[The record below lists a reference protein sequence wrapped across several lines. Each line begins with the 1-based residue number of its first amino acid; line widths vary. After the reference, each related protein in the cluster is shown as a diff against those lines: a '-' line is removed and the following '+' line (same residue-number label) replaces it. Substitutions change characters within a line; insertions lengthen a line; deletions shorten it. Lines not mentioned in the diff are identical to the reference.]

1 MPNAEINTGLVFD
14 IVRYMIE
21 DGPGIRTC
29 VFFKGC
35 PLRCKWCSNALGL
48 EPWDEIAYI
57 NNKCLKCHDCLAVC
71 SKHALSKDDQGH
83 VQIDY
88 TKCNKCGDCVQV
100 CESAA
105 LQVIGKKYSVDEL
118 MKIVDRDRVFYRRE
132 GGGVTVTGGEI
143 LMQAGFVYKF
153 LKKCQES
160 YISTAIETSA
170 YGQWNMLEPILRVT
184 DFIFIDLKHVDSK
197 IHFDLTGV
205 SNELILQNIQA
216 TSAFCLDNPTDF
228 IIRIPVV
235 TGLNDDLSEL
245 VKTAKFLQKLQGV
258 KPEVNLLP
266 YHPYG
271 INKYCW
277 VGKNYEL
284 QSVVPPSGEHLQNLS
299 SLFIEKGLK
308 CTVGGSEVSSFQL
321 NKL

>member
-1 MPNAEINTGLVFD
+1 MSNTEVSTGLVFD

-48 EPWDEIAYI
+48 EACDELAYI
-57 NNKCLKCHDCLAVC
+57 SNKCLKCHDCLAVC
-71 SKHALSKDDQGH
+71 SKHALSKNDQGY

-100 CESAA
+100 CESTA
-105 LQVIGKKYSVDEL
+105 LRLIGKKYNVDEL
-118 MKIVDRDRVFYRRE
+118 MKIVERDRAFYRRE

-153 LKKCQES
+153 LKKCRES

-170 YGQWNMLEPILRVT
+170 YGQWSMLEPILSVT
-184 DFIFIDLKHVDSK
+184 DFILIDLKHIDSK
-197 IHFDLTGV
+197 THFDLTGV
-205 SNELILQNIQA
+205 GNELILQNIKA
-216 TSAFCLDNPTDF
+216 TSVFCLDHPADF

-245 VKTAKFLQKLQGV
+245 VKAAKFLQQLQGV
-258 KPEVNLLP
+258 MPEVNLLP

-284 QSVVPPSGEHLQNLS
+284 QSVVPPSVEHLQNLS
-299 SLFIEKGLK
+299 GVFIEKGLK
-308 CTVGGSEVSSFQL
+308 CTVGGSEVSSFSPE
-321 NKL
+321 

>member
-1 MPNAEINTGLVFD
+1 MTSTEVSTGLVFD

-48 EPWDEIAYI
+48 EAWDELAYI
-57 NNKCLKCHDCLAVC
+57 SNKCLKCHDCLAVC
-71 SKHALSKDDQGH
+71 STHALSKDAQGY

-105 LQVIGKKYSVDEL
+105 LQLIGKKYSVDEL
-118 MKIVDRDRVFYRRE
+118 MKIVERDRVFYRRE

-153 LKKCQES
+153 LKKCRES

-170 YGQWNMLEPILRVT
+170 YGQWNMLEPILGVT
-184 DFIFIDLKHVDSK
+184 DFIFIDLKHLDSK
-197 IHFDLTGV
+197 IHFELTGV
-205 SNELILQNIQA
+205 GNESILKNIQA
-216 TSAFCLDNPTDF
+216 TSVFCLDNPTKF
-228 IIRIPVV
+228 IIRIPIV
-235 TGLNDDLSEL
+235 TGLNDDLSEFI
-245 VKTAKFLQKLQGV
+245 KTAKYLQQLQGV

-284 QSVVPPSGEHLQNLS
+284 QSVVPPSVEHLQNLS

-308 CTVGGSEVSSFQL
+308 CTVGGSEVSSFSPE
-321 NKL
+321 